1 MNPSIRR
8 CTVALALALAFAAAP
23 AFAAQPPLSP
33 ADAHAAIVA
42 ENPPQV
48 LDVRT
53 AEEFAAGHVPGA
65 VLIPHDQLATRLAE
79 LDRDR
84 PVLVYCRSGRRST
97 LAETLLETE
106 GFDVRQIDG
115 SWLRWQAEGLPEEK
129 PVAATPTESER

>member
-1 MNPSIRR
+1 MIPSIRR
-8 CTVALALALAFAAAP
+8 CALGLSLALAFAAAP
-23 AFAAQPPLSP
+23 AFSAQPPLSP
-33 ADAHAAIVA
+33 ADAHAAIAA

-48 LDVRT
+48 LDVRS
-53 AEEFAAGHVPGA
+53 AEEYAEGHVPGA
-65 VLIPHDQLATRLAE
+65 MLIPHDELASRLSE

-115 SWLRWQAEGLPEEK
+115 SWQRWQAEGLPEEK
-129 PVAATPTESER
+129 PVAATPTENER